1 MSTLVV
7 ILHGKEMKVNG
18 YASSIGYVIYE
29 KTCDVPKWKVRRH
42 G

>member
-1 MSTLVV
+1 MSTLAE
-7 ILHGKEMKVNG
+7 ILCGKEMKVNG

-29 KTCDVPKWKVRRH
+29 KTCDVAKWEVRRH